1 MDSVGDVPQILVHI
15 LFQLMTKNKEEH
27 KKRLHKKEKETWVQA
42 KNIKVKTLQNIY

>member
-27 KKRLHKKEKETWVQA
+27 KKRLQA
-42 KNIKVKTLQNIY
+42 KNSKVKTLQNIY

>member
-15 LFQLMTKNKEEH
+15 LFRLMTKNKEEH
-27 KKRLHKKEKETWVQA
+27 KKRLHKKEKDTWVQA

>member
-27 KKRLHKKEKETWVQA
+27 KKRLHKTKDTWVQA